1 MKRIDSVSETGLVL
15 FLEDTGKQSS
25 GTKDDC
31 LAYAYKYQD
40 GNCFA
45 YIQNIRPQYDKNKT
59 IGNSNYQS
67 NNKVG
72 RANNLQ
78 AGKENVVLGKGHQI
92 NRDGSNSIV
101 KGRNAYSENYGEDVY
116 GNNIQKNIAREVNVQ
131 FSGLTT
137 DATVTELFIGNEG
150 NNQFS
155 INPDYSTSYFVEWNA
170 VAINVADGTMW
181 SRQNFQAFRYIRG
194 TFVEVGSHSAITLRD
209 AALDYDFTITPIVQ
223 TTGNSYLK
231 VEAEGEAGHTVSWN
245 STIKITEIR
254 TKEVLLTNS
263 VLNPDFLGTPT
274 WQEINQNATN
284 IITIPNNATNG
295 GCKIDGDGTRNLA
308 ARYTPLFWGTDKW
321 KITFDL
327 TGVTGKTLGVQ
338 VRENNQNSSIFATEG
353 THSYYVD
360 TIGGANF
367 IQFMVNST
375 TGARACVINNIKAQ
389 IVS

>member
-78 AGKENVVLGKGHQI
+78 AGKNNVVLGKGHQI
-92 NRDGSNSIV
+92 TRDGSHSIV
-101 KGRNAYSENYGEDVY
+101 KGRNGYSENYGEDVY
-116 GNNIQKNIAREVNVQ
+116 GNNRLKNITRHLKVQ
-131 FSGLTT
+131 FSGYTT

-150 NNQFS
+150 NNRFS
-155 INPDYSTSYFVEWNA
+155 VNPDYATSYFVEWNV
-170 VAINVADGTMW
+170 VAMNYDDTLLW
-181 SRQNFQAFRYIRG
+181 TRTNYQAFRFIKG
-194 TFVEVGSHSAITLRD
+194 TFVEVGTHTGHTLKD
-209 AALDYDFTITPIVQ
+209 ATLNYAFTVTPVIQ

-231 VEAEGEAGHTVSWN
+231 VEAEGEVGHNVYWN
-245 STIKITEIR
+245 SIFKITEVR
-254 TKEVLLTNS
+254 NKEILAANS
-263 VLNPDFLGTPT
+263 ILNPDFLGTPT
-274 WQEINQNATN
+274 WQKINQNATN
-284 IITIPNNATNG
+284 IITIPNSVTNG

-308 ARYTPLFWGTDKW
+308 TRYTPLVWGTNTW

-338 VRENNQNSSIFATEG
+338 VRVNNQNSQVFDTEG

>member
-1 MKRIDSVSETGLVL
+1 MKRIDSVSKTGLVL

-31 LAYAYKYQD
+31 LDYAYKYQN

-92 NRDGSNSIV
+92 NRDGSHSIV
-101 KGRNAYSENYGEDVY
+101 KGRNAYSENYGENVY
-116 GNNIQKNIAREVNVQ
+116 GNNTQKNIAREVNVQ

-137 DATVTELFIGNEG
+137 DATFTELFIGNEG

-170 VAINVADGTMW
+170 VAINVADGQMW
-181 SRQNFQAFRYIRG
+181 SRQNIQAFRYIRG
-194 TFVEVGSHSAITLRD
+194 AFVEVGSNSANTLRD
-209 AALDYDFTITPIVQ
+209 SALDYDFKITPIVQ

-231 VEAEGEAGHTVSWN
+231 VEAQGESSHNVSWN

-254 TKEVLLTNS
+254 TKEILALNS
-263 VLNPDFLGTPT
+263 VGNPNFLGTPN
-274 WQEINQNATN
+274 WSKINQDTN
-284 IITIPNNATNG
+284 NVITIPNNATNG
-295 GCKIDGDGTRNLA
+295 GCKIEGNGSRNLA
-308 ARYTPLFWGTDKW
+308 CRFQTITWGNAKW

-338 VRENNQNSSIFATEG
+338 VRVNNQNSQVFATEG
-353 THSYYVD
+353 THSYYV
-360 TIGGANF
+360 TTNSGANF

-375 TGARACVINNIKAQ
+375 TGARGCVINNIRAQ